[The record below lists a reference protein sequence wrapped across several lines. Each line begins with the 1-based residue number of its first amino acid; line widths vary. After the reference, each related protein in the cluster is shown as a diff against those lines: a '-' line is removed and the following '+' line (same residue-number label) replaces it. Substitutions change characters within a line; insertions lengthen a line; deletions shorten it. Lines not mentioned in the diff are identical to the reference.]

1 MVATMTPDEVVC
13 MAAIDGLGGHP
24 RPRGQLSPDDH
35 ARLLLHRLFPTVAR
49 LLALDDDRPFPGPS
63 SPSR

>member
-1 MVATMTPDEVVC
+1 MTPDEAERIC
-13 MAAIDGLGGHP
+13 LEAIDSLGGHP
-24 RPRGQLSPDDH
+24 RPRGQLTPAAH

-49 LLALDDDRPFPGPS
+49 LLALDDDRPFPGPR